1 MTSVALRVERLGAA
15 EYVCAGRGR
24 PMGLAHGASGD
35 VDANFAP
42 LLDALGDRWSFIG
55 SRYPGTGGSGPV
67 DDLPSVL
74 RPEVLADRLVEALD
88 AEGHLRVPVAGVS
101 FGCAVAIETALR
113 HPDRVS
119 ALVLTVGF
127 ARPDLQLRQMLGTWE
142 ELAGGPPERLGAFL
156 LSQLG
161 SPDGLAELD
170 RAGTFASDALA
181 AGRGVNKAG
190 LAHLR
195 AATQVDL
202 EDRLAEVRVP
212 TLVVVAGSD
221 RVVLPATTRELA
233 AGIPGAELVEYP
245 AAGHAFTAEEGA
257 VWARDVEAF
266 LGRVDDRP
274 VGV

>member
-1 MTSVALRVERLGAA
+1 MTAAVLRVERLGHA
-15 EYVCAGRGR
+15 EYVCTGRGR
-24 PMGLAHGASGD
+24 PVGLAHGASGD
-35 VDANFAP
+35 IDANFSP
-42 LLDALGDRWSFIG
+42 LLQALGDRWSFVG

-74 RPEVLADRLVEALD
+74 RPPVLADRLVEAID
-88 AEGHLRVPVAGVS
+88 AEGHRSVPVVGVS
-101 FGCAVAIETALR
+101 FGCSVAIEAALR

-127 ARPDLQLRQMLGTWE
+127 ARPDVQLRQMLSTWE
-142 ELAGGPPERLGAFL
+142 GLASGPPERLGAFL

-161 SPDGLAELD
+161 SPDDLARLD
-170 RAGTFASDALA
+170 RAGTFASDALD
-181 AGRGVNKAG
+181 AGRGVNPAG

-195 AATQVDL
+195 AATRVDL
-202 EDRLAEVRVP
+202 DDRLAQVRVP
-212 TLVVVAGSD
+212 TLVVVAGAD

-245 AAGHAFTAEEGA
+245 AAGHAFTPEEGA

-266 LGRVDDRP
+266 LRRVDGP
-274 VGV
+274 PAAV